1 MVNSP
6 SPGNALGAEF
16 MKPDLVPEGPRT
28 SDATRTT
35 GTNGLHRAASRV
47 RRAFDR
53 AFDGA
58 DGGRAVVVAARL
70 LLVLIAIPLSWDI
83 SIEPASWHEA
93 TQAILLAY
101 GAVALG
107 FVIAHTFLWLVD
119 FQLRKLAAPI
129 DLIVCGAMLVL
140 AVAAPALYLPF
151 VWFALAAAP
160 SRKGLLI
167 RLLLLDL
174 VILLA
179 EPAAIYAGWSPV
191 APRAIWLQFGL
202 VNLTAILLLG
212 WRATV
217 MRDDEAAV
225 EQEIWSEAGDD
236 PRLLSLDLLAAE
248 LTRHV
253 GAPQVLFVWRTSDGG
268 RLHVALAEHDRLT
281 RVDSDS
287 TTIVPSAWDEQAF
300 LFDPGGRVAL
310 LRDWRGKVRR
320 SSRHTPLL
328 PPNLALAGQPM
339 CGVPIQA
346 GEMQGHA
353 ILLGVGRPTG
363 TLLETAARAGEAMNA
378 ALARHQVLARWFEHA
393 QTSAR
398 IAMSRDLHDGITQ
411 TLAGLRL
418 NLSALRNRLDGDR
431 AAIDAD
437 LGEIVAVIAAEQTN
451 LRALMVDRPHV
462 KNDRVDLVTLIARRL
477 ELLGRHWQID
487 CRLDPK
493 SEASLPVSASLS
505 MELELL
511 IREAISNAVRYAGAG
526 QFTVRLATD
535 GEQLFVSI
543 KSDGQPPDPSR
554 QVDEDGAERI
564 ASRSLERRIVM
575 LGGTAYE
582 EAISAGTLLAIRLP
596 VEEHEAP
603 ANPDPK

>member
-6 SPGNALGAEF
+6 SPGNALGVEF
-16 MKPDLVPEGPRT
+16 MNPDLVPEEPET
-28 SDATRTT
+28 SSATAKAKD
-35 GTNGLHRAASRV
+35 LHRVASRV

-70 LLVLIAIPLSWDI
+70 LLMLIAIPLSWDVL
-83 SIEPASWHEA
+83 IEPTSWHEA
-93 TQAILLAY
+93 TQTILLAY
-101 GAVALG
+101 CAVALG
-107 FVIAHTFLWLVD
+107 FLVAHIFLWLVD
-119 FQLRKLAAPI
+119 FQLRKLAAPM
-129 DLIVCGAMLVL
+129 DLIMCGAMLVL
-140 AVAAPALYLPF
+140 AVGAPALYLPF

-179 EPAAIYAGWSPV
+179 EPAAIYAEWSPV
-191 APRAIWLQFGL
+191 APREIWLQFGL
-202 VNLTAILLLG
+202 VNFTAILLLG

-217 MRDDEAAV
+217 MRDDEATA
-225 EQEIWSEAGDD
+225 EQELWSEAGDD
-236 PRLLSLDLLAAE
+236 PRLLSLDFLAAE

-253 GAPQVLFVWRTSDGG
+253 GAPQVLFVWRTSDAG
-268 RLHVALAEHDRLT
+268 RLHAALAEKDRLS
-281 RVDSDS
+281 RVEIDGNAL
-287 TTIVPSAWDEQAF
+287 IPAAWDEQAF
-300 LFDPGGRVAL
+300 LFDPGGKAAL

-320 SSRHTPLL
+320 SSGPIPAL
-328 PPNLALAGQPM
+328 PSSLALAGQPF

-363 TLLETAARAGEAMNA
+363 TLLETAARAGEAMNT

-398 IAMSRDLHDGITQ
+398 MAMSRDLHDGITQ

-437 LGEIVAVIAAEQTN
+437 LGEIVAIIAAEQTN

-462 KNDRVDLVTLIARRL
+462 KNDRVDLITLIARRL
-477 ELLGRHWQID
+477 ELLGRQWQID

-493 SEASLPVSASLS
+493 GETSLPVSASLS

-511 IREAISNAVRYAGAG
+511 IREAISNAVRYAGAR

-543 KSDGQPPDPSR
+543 KSDGQPPAPSR

-575 LGGTAYE
+575 LAGTAYE

-596 VEEHEAP
+596 VEEHETP
-603 ANPDPK
+603 ANPDPA

>member
-1 MVNSP
+1 M
-6 SPGNALGAEF
+6 NA
-16 MKPDLVPEGPRT
+16 DLVPEGPRT
-28 SDATRTT
+28 SAPPTIGEISRVR
-35 GTNGLHRAASRV
+35 RAAGRI

-70 LLVLIAIPLSWDI
+70 LLVLVALPLSWRAE
-83 SIEPASWHEA
+83 IEPASWH
-93 TQAILLAY
+93 QAAQMIVLAY
-101 GAVALG
+101 GVIALG
-107 FVIAHTFLWLVD
+107 LLAAHMFLWLID
-119 FQLRKLAAPI
+119 YWLRKLTAPL
-129 DLIVCGAMLVL
+129 DLAVCGAILVL
-140 AVAAPALYLPF
+140 AVMAPALYLPF
-151 VWFALAAAP
+151 AWFALAAAQ

-167 RLLLLDL
+167 HLLVLDL
-174 VILLA
+174 VILCA

-191 APRAIWLQFGL
+191 TSGAIWLQFGL
-202 VNLTAILLLG
+202 VNLTAILLFG
-212 WRATV
+212 WRATA
-217 MRDDEAAV
+217 MRDDEATA

-253 GAPQVLFVWRTSDGG
+253 GAPQVLFVWRTTDGG
-268 RLHVALAEHDRLT
+268 RLHAALAESDRLT
-281 RVDSDS
+281 RVETDSP
-287 TTIVPSAWDEQAF
+287 TLIPPAWDEQAF
-300 LFDPGGRVAL
+300 LFDPGGHVAL
-310 LRDWRGKVRR
+310 LRDWHGKVRR
-320 SSRHTPLL
+320 STGHAPAF
-328 PPNLALAGQPM
+328 PPTLALAGQPM

-353 ILLGVGRPTG
+353 ILLGVGRPSG

-431 AAIDAD
+431 ATLDAD
-437 LGEIVAVIAAEQTN
+437 LGEIVAIIAAEQTN

-477 ELLGRHWQID
+477 ELLGRQWQID
-487 CRLDPK
+487 SRLDPK
-493 SEASLPVSASLS
+493 GETTLPVSASLS

-511 IREAISNAVRYAGAG
+511 IREAISNAVRYAGAR
-526 QFTVRLATD
+526 QFTVRLASD

-543 KSDGQPPDPSR
+543 KSDGQPPDPAR

-596 VEEHEAP
+596 VEEHETP
-603 ANPDPK
+603 ANPEAG

>member
-1 MVNSP
+1 M
-6 SPGNALGAEF
+6 NA
-16 MKPDLVPEGPRT
+16 DLVPEGPRT
-28 SDATRTT
+28 SSVPTT
-35 GTNGLHRAASRV
+35 GGTSSLRRAAGRI

-70 LLVLIAIPLSWDI
+70 LLVLVAIPLSWNAR
-83 SIEPASWHEA
+83 IEPASWHEA
-93 TQAILLAY
+93 AQAIPLVY
-101 GAVALG
+101 GVIALG
-107 FVIAHTFLWLVD
+107 FLIAHAFLWLVD
-119 FQLRKLAAPI
+119 FWLRRFAAPI
-129 DLIVCGAMLVL
+129 DLIVCAAILVL
-140 AVAAPALYLPF
+140 AVAVPALYLPF

-191 APRAIWLQFGL
+191 NSGAIWLQFGL

-212 WRATV
+212 WRATAT
-217 MRDDEAAV
+217 RDDEDAV

-236 PRLLSLDLLAAE
+236 PRLLSLDLLAVE

-268 RLHVALAEHDRLT
+268 RLHAALAEKDRLS
-281 RVDSDS
+281 RVETDDNAL
-287 TTIVPSAWDEQAF
+287 IPAAWDEQAF
-300 LFDPGGRVAL
+300 LFVPGGRAAL
-310 LRDWRGKVRR
+310 LRDWRGRVRR
-320 SSRHTPLL
+320 STGHAPAL
-328 PPNLALAGQPM
+328 PPTLALVDQPM

-353 ILLGVGRPTG
+353 ILLGVGRPSG

-431 AAIDAD
+431 AALDAD
-437 LGEIVAVIAAEQTN
+437 LSEIVAIIAAEQTN

-462 KNDRVDLVTLIARRL
+462 TNDRVDLVTLIARRL
-477 ELLGRHWQID
+477 ELLGRQWQIES
-487 CRLDPK
+487 RLDPK
-493 SEASLPVSASLS
+493 GETSLPVSASLS

-511 IREAISNAVRYAGAG
+511 IREAISNAVRYAGAR

-543 KSDGQPPDPSR
+543 KSDGRPPDPSR
-554 QVDEDGAERI
+554 QIDEDGAERI

-596 VEEHEAP
+596 VEEHQAP

>member
-1 MVNSP
+1 M
-6 SPGNALGAEF
+6 NA
-16 MKPDLVPEGPRT
+16 DLVPGGT
-28 SDATRTT
+28 GTKGTVTT
-35 GTNGLHRAASRV
+35 GETGSLHRAASRV

-70 LLVLIAIPLSWDI
+70 LLVLIAIPLSW
-83 SIEPASWHEA
+83 SARIEPDTWHRA
-93 TQAILLAY
+93 AQTILLAY
-101 GAVALG
+101 GIVAVG
-107 FVIAHTFLWLVD
+107 FLVAHMFLWLID
-119 FQLRKLAAPI
+119 YWLRKLAAPI
-129 DLIVCGAMLVL
+129 DLAMCSMMLVL
-140 AVAAPALYLPF
+140 AVMAPALYLPF
-151 VWFALAAAP
+151 VWFTLAAAP
-160 SRKGLLI
+160 SRKALLI

-174 VILLA
+174 MILLA
-179 EPAAIYAGWSPV
+179 EAGATYAGWSPV
-191 APRAIWLQFGL
+191 APGMIWLQFGL

-217 MRDDEAAV
+217 AHDGEAAA

-253 GAPQVLFVWRTSDGG
+253 DARQVLFVWRTTDGG
-268 RLHVALAEHDRLT
+268 RLHAALAENDRLT
-281 RVDSDS
+281 RVDTDGAAF
-287 TTIVPSAWDEQAF
+287 VPPAWDEQAF
-300 LFDPGGRVAL
+300 LFVPGSRVAL
-310 LRDWRGKVRR
+310 LRNWRGVVRR
-320 SSRHTPLL
+320 STGHAPSL
-328 PPNLALAGQPM
+328 PPTLALSGEPM

-353 ILLGVGRPTG
+353 ILLGVGRPSG
-363 TLLETAARAGEAMNA
+363 TLLETAARAGEAMNT
-378 ALARHQVLARWFEHA
+378 ALARQQVLARWFEHA

-418 NLSALRNRLDGDR
+418 NLSALRSRLGGDR
-431 AAIDAD
+431 AEIDAD
-437 LGEIVAVIAAEQTN
+437 LGEIVGIIAAEQTN

-462 KNDRVDLVTLIARRL
+462 TNDRVDLVTLIARRL
-477 ELLGRHWQID
+477 ELLGRQWQIE

-493 SEASLPVSASLS
+493 GETTLPVSASLS

-535 GEQLFVSI
+535 GEQLFLSI
-543 KSDGQPPDPSR
+543 KSDGRPPDPWR
-554 QVDEDGAERI
+554 QIDDDGEERI

-596 VEEHEAP
+596 VEEHETT
-603 ANPDPK
+603 ANPDPE

>member
-1 MVNSP
+1 M
-6 SPGNALGAEF
+6 NA
-16 MKPDLVPEGPRT
+16 DLVPDRPETSSGTVTDRT
-28 SDATRTT
+28 NRLHHATS
-35 GTNGLHRAASRV
+35 GI

-58 DGGRAVVVAARL
+58 DGGRAVVVVARLTLVLLAVPLLWNAQLQPDSWQRAAQIL
-70 LLVLIAIPLSWDI
+70 LLVYGGIAL
-83 SIEPASWHEA
+83 
-93 TQAILLAY
+93 TFLA
-101 GAVALG
+101 
-107 FVIAHTFLWLVD
+107 AHLFLWLVD
-119 FQLRKLAAPI
+119 HRLRMLAAPI
-129 DLIVCGAMLVL
+129 DLAMCGAMLVL
-140 AVAAPALYLPF
+140 AGASPALYLPF
-151 VWFALAAAP
+151 VWFTLAAAP
-160 SRKGLLI
+160 SRKALLI

-174 VILLA
+174 VPLVAGPGAALAGWWLLA
-179 EPAAIYAGWSPV
+179 ESLV
-191 APRAIWLQFGL
+191 WLQFGL
-202 VNLTAILLLG
+202 VNLAALMLLG
-212 WRATV
+212 WRTGAVRTE
-217 MRDDEAAV
+217 EAAA

-236 PRLLSLDLLAAE
+236 PRLLSLDLLAME

-253 GAPQVLFVWRTSDGG
+253 RAPQVLFVWRTADGA
-268 RLHVALAEHDRLT
+268 RPHAVLAENDRLT
-281 RVDSDS
+281 RVDA
-287 TTIVPSAWDEQAF
+287 TTAALIPAAWDERAF
-300 LFDPGGRVAL
+300 LFDPANRAAL
-310 LRDWRGKVRR
+310 LRDWRGRVRR
-320 SSRHTPLL
+320 SNGHAPAL
-328 PPNLALAGQPM
+328 PSTLTLADQPM

-393 QTSAR
+393 QTSTR

-431 AAIDAD
+431 AAVDAD
-437 LGEIVAVIAAEQTN
+437 LAEIITIIAAEQTN

-462 KNDRVDLVTLIARRL
+462 KNDRVDLVALIARRL
-477 ELLGRHWQID
+477 ELLGRQWQIE

-493 SEASLPVSASLS
+493 GESAIPVSASLS

-511 IREAISNAVRYAGAG
+511 IREAISNAVRYADAR
-526 QFTVRLATD
+526 QFVVRLAMRED
-535 GEQLFVSI
+535 QLLLSV
-543 KSDGQPPDPSR
+543 KSDGRPPDPA
-554 QVDEDGAERI
+554 QQTDEDGSERI

-596 VEEHEAP
+596 VEEQESG
-603 ANPDPK
+603 ANPAPG

>member
-1 MVNSP
+1 MNT
-6 SPGNALGAEF
+6 
-16 MKPDLVPEGPRT
+16 DLVPERPRT
-28 SDATRTT
+28 IGTATVS
-35 GTNGLHRAASRV
+35 GTSGLHRAASRI

-58 DGGRAVVVAARL
+58 DGGRAVVVIARL
-70 LLVLIAIPLSWDI
+70 LLVLVAIPLSW
-83 SIEPASWHEA
+83 SVQLEPASWSRAAH
-93 TQAILLAY
+93 TILLAY
-101 GAVALG
+101 GIVALG
-107 FVIAHTFLWLVD
+107 LLVAHMFLWLVD
-119 FQLRKLAAPI
+119 YWLRKLAAPL
-129 DLIVCGAMLVL
+129 DLAMCGAMLVL
-140 AVAAPALYLPF
+140 AVAAPAAYLPF
-151 VWFALAAAP
+151 AWFTLAAAP
-160 SRKGLLI
+160 SRKALLI

-174 VILLA
+174 VILVA
-179 EPAAIYAGWSPV
+179 GPGAIYAGRSPA
-191 APRAIWLQFGL
+191 APGMVWLQFGL
-202 VNLTAILLLG
+202 VNLTAIMLLG
-212 WRATV
+212 WRATAV
-217 MRDDEAAV
+217 RDDEAAA

-236 PRLLSLDLLAAE
+236 PRLLSLDLLARE

-253 GAPQVLFVWRTSDGG
+253 NAPQVLFVWRTADGG
-268 RLHVALAEHDRLT
+268 RLHAALAENDRLT
-281 RVDSDS
+281 RVDTDAAAL
-287 TTIVPSAWDEQAF
+287 VPAAWDEHAF
-300 LFDPGGRVAL
+300 LFDPAGRTSL
-310 LRDWRGKVRR
+310 LRDWRGSVRR
-320 SSRHTPLL
+320 STGHAPTL
-328 PPNLALAGQPM
+328 PAVLALAGQPM

-353 ILLGVGRPTG
+353 ILLGVGRPSG

-378 ALARHQVLARWFEHA
+378 ALARHQVIARWFEHA

-431 AAIDAD
+431 AALDAD
-437 LGEIVAVIAAEQTN
+437 LAEIVSIIAAEQTN

-462 KNDRVDLVTLIARRL
+462 KDDRVDLVALIARRL
-477 ELLGRHWQID
+477 ELLGRQWQIE

-493 SEASLPVSASLS
+493 GESAIPVSASLS

-526 QFTVRLATD
+526 QFTVRLAMRD
-535 GEQLFVSI
+535 DQLFLSI
-543 KSDGQPPDPSR
+543 KSDGRPPDPA
-554 QVDEDGAERI
+554 QQMDDDGAERI

-596 VEEHEAP
+596 VEEHEAHP
-603 ANPDPK
+603 TPSPQ